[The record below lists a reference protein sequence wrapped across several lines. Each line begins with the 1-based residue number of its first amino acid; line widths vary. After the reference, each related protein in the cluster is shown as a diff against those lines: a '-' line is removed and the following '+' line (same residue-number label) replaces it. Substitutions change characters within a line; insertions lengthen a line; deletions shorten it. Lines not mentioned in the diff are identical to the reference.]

1 MEFLMRMSGNSEKI
15 LLNFNK
21 EWTVPWNVY
30 CTEIFFLKTAL
41 AIGWD
46 SVGLLG
52 TGTYSSFECPLYN
65 SEEFHTVNGVVFED
79 AVIEDVIN

>member
-1 MEFLMRMSGNSEKI
+1 MRMGGNSQKI

-21 EWTVPWNVY
+21 QGTP
-30 CTEIFFLKTAL
+30 TERLLPKIFFLKTAL